1 MSNIPSLYHLAD
13 QYQQLLDLDIPAEQ
27 KEDTL
32 SLIEEDIHKKG
43 QAIGAVLQSFDAQE
57 AALKHH
63 ILGVQ
68 DRLKAIQNHRKRLTE
83 YLKENMERCGIQKI
97 ESPYFVVSL
106 QKSPESVVIDDE
118 DSVPDDFCRFTK
130 SPDKTLIKAA
140 LRDNY
145 EVPGCRLESGTH
157 VRIR

>member
-1 MSNIPSLYHLAD
+1 MSTIPSLYHLAD

-63 ILGVQ
+63 IVGVQ

-83 YLKENMERCGIQKI
+83 YLKETMERCGIQKI

-106 QKSPESVVIDDE
+106 QKSPEAVIVDDE
-118 DSVPDDFCRFTK
+118 SAVPDDYCKFTRA
-130 SPDKTLIKAA
+130 PDKALIKAS
-140 LRDNY
+140 LRDGY
-145 EVPGCRLESGTH
+145 EIPGCHLEAGTH